1 MDVGK
6 SQERS
11 SFLWHVYFWECFYSV
26 MKCTQFMSE
35 SQSLFEKKL
44 KGNFITEDALFW
56 LDWGRETESRKK
68 GN

>member
-1 MDVGK
+1 
-6 SQERS
+6 
-11 SFLWHVYFWECFYSV
+11 